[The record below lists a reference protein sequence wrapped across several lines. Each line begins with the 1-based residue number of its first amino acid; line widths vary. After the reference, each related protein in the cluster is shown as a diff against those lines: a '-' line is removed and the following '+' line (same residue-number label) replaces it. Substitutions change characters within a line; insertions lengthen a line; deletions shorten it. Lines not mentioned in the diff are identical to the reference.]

1 MRSLK
6 AVLGLAVM
14 AFILAGCGGG
24 SGSSSAASG
33 TSASSSSSVT
43 SNSGS
48 GSGSSSGSGT
58 SSGSGAGSSGSGSG
72 SSGSGSGGG
81 GTTPT
86 TGSAKLSWTAPTA
99 NTNGSALT
107 NLAGYYIYYG
117 SSAGSM
123 TNKITV
129 SNPATVSYTVG
140 NLSSGTWYFGIVA
153 YTNSG
158 LQSAMSNVGS
168 KTIT

>member
-14 AFILAGCGGG
+14 AFVLAGCGGG
-24 SGSSSAASG
+24 SGSSSATSG
-33 TSASSSSSVT
+33 ASASSPSSSVG
-43 SNSGS
+43 SSSGSTGSSSGSGSTS
-48 GSGSSSGSGT
+48 GSGSSSGS
-58 SSGSGAGSSGSGSG
+58 SGSGSG
-72 SSGSGSGGG
+72 SPGSGG

-86 TGSAKLSWTAPTA
+86 TGSAKLTWTAPTT

-117 SSAGSM
+117 NSSGSM

-129 SNPATVSYTVG
+129 SDPSTVSYTVG
-140 NLSSGTWYFGIVA
+140 NLASGTWYFGIVA

-158 LQSAMSNVGS
+158 LQSSMSNVGS